1 MDVDTFCLKWN
12 DFQNNVSKTLSDFRR
27 DEEFFDVTLVSEDLQ
42 HISAHKLV
50 LSACSELF
58 KLILRKWLSCRN
70 ESRILLVHVVYFLQL
85 NILHV
90 KLQSKYY
97 YIASI
102 KNQFVDPEWGIL
114 VCTVNLHYVESH
126 HRENLPNRVFKDH
139 WVSRTPLSPRTGW
152 PDNYSY
158 LVLPTIE
165 TLSPVLRLLL
175 AIPLFFTG
183 NCEN

>member
-1 MDVDTFCLKWN
+1 M
-12 DFQNNVSKTLSDFRR
+12 
-27 DEEFFDVTLVSEDLQ
+27 
-42 HISAHKLV
+42 I
-50 LSACSELF
+50 
-58 KLILRKWLSCRN
+58 WLSCRN

-158 LVLPTIE
+158 LALSNIWNMVPYLTAPSCQTI
-165 TLSPVLRLLL
+165 VLREIVKTNQTGPICWQNMIFPNLFWQIIKLSKL
-175 AIPLFFTG
+175 ASLKLTFKHFAASHY
-183 NCEN
+183 